1 MNTTIGNTI
10 KRGQPSYNYYNN
22 LSHSD
27 KYGNKH
33 FLACAMSHM
42 YMYIVH
48 VYCAAQ
54 AGGPGF
60 DPQWL
65 PRIFSLSAGL
75 Y

>member
-1 MNTTIGNTI
+1 MQTHAHMSQMHGFITPADSSSTSLGIGLSITL
-10 KRGQPSYNYYNN
+10 KAERGIPSR
-22 LSHSD
+22 SSVVR
-27 KYGNKH
+27 
-33 FLACAMSHM
+33 AP
-42 YMYIVH
+42 
-48 VYCAAQ
+48 AAQ

>member
-1 MNTTIGNTI
+1 MARADYSCI
-10 KRGQPSYNYYNN
+10 RSSVVRAP
-22 LSHSD
+22 
-27 KYGNKH
+27 
-33 FLACAMSHM
+33 
-42 YMYIVH
+42 
-48 VYCAAQ
+48 AAQ

>member
-1 MNTTIGNTI
+1 MFIVYTTHVW
-10 KRGQPSYNYYNN
+10 QPYYQ
-22 LSHSD
+22 LH
-27 KYGNKH
+27 
-33 FLACAMSHM
+33 
-42 YMYIVH
+42 VH
-48 VYCAAQ
+48 VGSRSSVVRAPTAQ